1 MFIGHFGVGFAAKP
15 VARKVS
21 LGTLFLASQF
31 IDLLWPTL
39 LLLGLETVTIVPG
52 ATKLTPLEFTNYP
65 ISHSLLAVAGWS
77 VLFGAVHF
85 ATRRNAWQA
94 FVCASLVAGH
104 WLLDLLTHQPDLA
117 LSPGGSIRVGL
128 GLWNHPVFAIS
139 IEMLLFVGGLLLYL
153 RTTIPLDRVG
163 SLGLWSLVLFLT
175 VIHIGNIIGP
185 PPPSVRAIAWAGQA
199 QWLLVAWGY
208 WVDRHREPRAAT

>member
-1 MFIGHFGVGFAAKP
+1 MFIGHFGVALAAKP

-39 LLLGLETVTIVPG
+39 LLLGLETVRIVPG
-52 ATKLTPLEFTNYP
+52 ATKLTPLEFSNYP

-77 VLFGAVHF
+77 VLLGAVHF
-85 ATRRNAWQA
+85 VIRREAWYA
-94 FVCASLVAGH
+94 FVCASLVASH
-104 WLLDLLTHQPDLA
+104 WFLDFLTHRPDLA
-117 LSPGGSIRVGL
+117 LIPGGSTRVGL

-139 IEMLLFVGGLLLYL
+139 MELLLFVGGLLLYL
-153 RTTIPLDRVG
+153 KTTIPSDKVG
-163 SLGLWSLVLFLT
+163 SFGLWSLVLFLT
-175 VIHIGNIIGP
+175 LIHVGNIVGP
-185 PPPSVRAIAWAGQA
+185 PPPSVSAIAWAGQA

-208 WVDRHREPRAAT
+208 WVDRHRELRAAP